1 MMKCC
6 GGSSRNSIFSKC
18 AMRVRSRVAG
28 GSPEMKLFCA
38 LLISLVLAPA
48 GFPQAKPAQTKAAD
62 ADRLGLTCTQILQMT
77 SAAWVAQFAEK
88 ARTSNNA
95 AGVPTVRAITVY
107 GKCYEARTSQ
117 GAADGRAGKLPRFS
131 AGVR

>member
-18 AMRVRSRVAG
+18 AILVRSRVAG

-77 SAAWVAQFAEK
+77 SAAGVAEFAEK
-88 ARTSNNA
+88 AR
-95 AGVPTVRAITVY
+95 RANKRGGGPAVEGI
-107 GKCYEARTSQ
+107 
-117 GAADGRAGKLPRFS
+117 
-131 AGVR
+131 